1 MFYKLKNKTTNKW
14 TGKCFDSPEAVHQ
27 KIVTLV
33 QNLVGCL
40 VVGVCHTMWVVEV
53 SVGHVTWDGRGDTF
67 HGGSLGWHTGTGLL
81 LVVLR
86 HRHSISHRE
95 GIP

>member
-1 MFYKLKNKTTNKW
+1 MPHCVGGGSDCR
-14 TGKCFDSPEAVHQ
+14 TGGGGGDCRTCDMY
-27 KIVTLV
+27 
-33 QNLVGCL
+33 G
-40 VVGVCHTMWVVEV
+40 G
-53 SVGHVTWDGRGDTF
+53 GDTF